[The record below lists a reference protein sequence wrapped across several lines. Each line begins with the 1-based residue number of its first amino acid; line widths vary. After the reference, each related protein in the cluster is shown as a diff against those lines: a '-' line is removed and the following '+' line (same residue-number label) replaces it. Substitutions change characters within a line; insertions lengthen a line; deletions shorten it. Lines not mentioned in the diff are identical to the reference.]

1 MITKQIL
8 KAFFVLAITLI
19 SISSAIAQDFKTEV
33 DAYLKSEYPAN
44 GPGVS
49 FLVSKNGKTIYQ
61 EAFGMA
67 NLELNVSMTPNNVFE
82 IGSMTKQFT
91 AVSILILTEQ
101 GKLNLEDDITK
112 YIPDYPTQGKKITI
126 RHLLNH
132 TSGIKSYTGMPNFK
146 TRAKTDM
153 SPKELIDVFKN
164 EPMDFAPGDQYK
176 YNNSGYVLLGYIIE
190 IISGDTYANFL
201 ENNIF
206 KPLGMNATHSGSK
219 KEIVINRASGYS
231 EIENGFENADY
242 LSLTIPYAAGSIM
255 STTGDLLKW
264 QNALSNHTLIKS
276 DSYEMAIHGSTLNDG
291 THIPYGFGLEEGN
304 INGTPSIHHGGG
316 IFGYTSMGIYL
327 PHENIFV
334 TGLTNCDCKSIST
347 ITAKIASIV
356 IGKPFPDKKD
366 AIKLS
371 DGQLKKWIGTYK
383 FENDVI
389 RFITLENDQLYSQ
402 REGRPKYELYPLTPS
417 HYIFEDGTQ
426 SYTFSDNNG
435 VKEINFITDGNS
447 YPGIITDRLP
457 PTAKVEST
465 LPPEALA
472 QYVGKYELAPTMVL
486 EITTKESKI
495 YGQLTGQPSFEMF
508 AEKPDVFFLKVVDA
522 QLVFN
527 RKGNDQITD
536 LILFQNGREIPG
548 KKIE

>member
-1 MITKQIL
+1 MTTKRIL
-8 KAFFVLAITLI
+8 KGFFAFAMTLM
-19 SISSAIAQDFKTEV
+19 SVSSTIAQDFKNEV
-33 DAYLKSEYPAN
+33 DDYLKSEYPVN

-49 FLVSKNGKTIYQ
+49 FLVSKDGQPIYQ
-61 EAFGMA
+61 KAFGMA
-67 NLELNVSMTPNNVFE
+67 NLELNVPMTPNNVFE

-91 AVSILILTEQ
+91 AVSILILAEQ
-101 GKLNLEDDITK
+101 GKLNLEDEITK
-112 YIPDYPTQGKKITI
+112 YMPDYPTQGKKITI

-146 TRAKTDM
+146 TRAKIDM
-153 SPKELIDVFKN
+153 TPKELIEVFKN
-164 EPMDFAPGDQYK
+164 ESMDFEPGDQYK

-190 IISGDTYANFL
+190 IISGDTYAKFL

-206 KPLGMNATHSGSK
+206 KPLKMNATNPGSK
-219 KEIVINRASGYS
+219 KDIIINRASGYS
-231 EIENGFENADY
+231 EIENGYENAEY
-242 LSLTIPYAAGSIM
+242 LSLTIPYSAGSIL

-264 QNALSNHTLIKS
+264 QNALTNHTLIKS

-304 INGTPSIHHGGG
+304 INGSPSIHHGGG
-316 IFGYTSMGIYL
+316 IFGYTSMGIFL
-327 PHENIFV
+327 PQENIFV
-334 TGLTNCDCKSIST
+334 TGLTNCDCKNISKL
-347 ITAKIASIV
+347 TAKIASIV

-371 DGQLKKWIGTYK
+371 ESELKKWIGTYK

-389 RFITLENDQLYSQ
+389 RFITLEGDQLYSQ
-402 REGRPKYELYPLTPS
+402 REGRPKFKLYPLTPS

-435 VKEINFITDGNS
+435 VKEINFITDGNA
-447 YPGIITDRLP
+447 YPGIITDRIP
-457 PTAKVEST
+457 PTVKVETT
-465 LPPEALA
+465 LPPMALE
-472 QYVGKYELAPTMVL
+472 QYVGKYGLAPTMVL
-486 EITTKESKI
+486 EITTKENRI
-495 YGQLTGQPSFEMF
+495 FGQLTGQPSFEMF

-527 RKGNDQITD
+527 RNEKDKIID